1 MSSQSYYMNDLDD
14 LRSLESSTL
23 NKKDTAINEL
33 NPEQNDTRRSTDLLL
48 EDKYG
53 IQTGFS
59 KYWKKCTYGIRE
71 YCKFIGPGF
80 LIAVAYIDPGNYS
93 TDLDAGSRFQ
103 YKLLFIVFLSN
114 LFAVYLQSLCIR
126 LGSVTGMDL
135 ARNCREHYNRYICW
149 SFYVLA
155 EIAIIATDIAEV
167 IGTAVALKILMHIPL
182 VAGVVI
188 TILDV
193 LLVLIAWR
201 PEGSMLSV
209 RIFETAVAL
218 LVLVVAIS
226 FAVVLGRVHIGGAGT
241 VFKGFLPS
249 STVFSREGLYS
260 SIGIL
265 GATVMPH
272 SLFLGSGL
280 VQTRLRDLD
289 VRRGNYTPVGDC
301 SDYRPTH
308 ETIKHSLTYSIVE
321 VALSLFTFA
330 LFTNSSIL
338 IVAGAVFYN
347 TSGADTSDLFSIY
360 DLLKEY
366 VSISC
371 GRLFA
376 VALLFS
382 GMSAGYV
389 CTIAGQ
395 IVSEGYINWNLRP
408 WLRRVITRA
417 IAIIPCLVVSA
428 AVGQSGLNQVLN
440 ASQVCLS
447 ILLPFLTFPLVMFT
461 CSRKVMRVVSDSTN
475 EETGQLI
482 RETHDYS
489 LGWTMTIVTWA
500 IWLFLTALNLLLIVW
515 LGMGV
520 SF

>member
-1 MSSQSYYMNDLDD
+1 MSSDSIDSKYMIEMK
-14 LRSLESSTL
+14 SLESLTV
-23 NKKDTAINEL
+23 
-33 NPEQNDTRRSTDLLL
+33 TRPYDFASNNRSTHLPSD
-48 EDKYG
+48 EEGSFEHSTEK
-53 IQTGFS
+53 QTKLS
-59 KYWKKCTYGIRE
+59 KYWKKCSYEIRE

-93 TDLDAGSRFQ
+93 TDLEAGARFQ
-103 YKLLFIVFLSN
+103 YKLLFIVFIAN
-114 LFAVYLQSLCIR
+114 LIAVYLQSLCCR
-126 LGSVTGMDL
+126 LGSVTGFDL
-135 ARNCREHYNRYICW
+135 ARNCREQYHKYVCIAFYI
-149 SFYVLA
+149 LA
-155 EIAIIATDIAEV
+155 EIAIVATDIAEV
-167 IGTAVALKILMHIPL
+167 IGTAVALKILMKIPL

-201 PEGSMLSV
+201 PEGSMLGV
-209 RIFETAVAL
+209 RIFEAAVAM

-226 FAVVLGRVHIGGAGT
+226 FAVVLGRVHIGGAGQ

-280 VQTRLRDLD
+280 VQTRLRDFD
-289 VRRGNYTPVGDC
+289 VRSGNYVATGDC
-301 SDYRPTH
+301 SDYRPSIQ
-308 ETIKHSLTYSIVE
+308 TIRHSLTYSVVE
-321 VALSLFTFA
+321 VVLSLFTFA

-347 TSGADTSDLFSIY
+347 TSNADTSDLFSIF
-360 DLLKEY
+360 DLLTKY
-366 VSISC
+366 VSLSC
-371 GRLFA
+371 GKLFA

-395 IVSEGYINWNLRP
+395 MVSEGYINWNLRP
-408 WLRRVITRA
+408 WIRRTLTRS
-417 IAIIPCLVVSA
+417 IAIIPCLVVAA
-428 AVGQSGLNQVLN
+428 AVGQSGLNKVLN

-447 ILLPFLTFPLVMFT
+447 ILLPILTFPLVMFT
-461 CSRKVMRVVSDSTN
+461 CSRKVMSIYSEKVD
-475 EETGQLI
+475 EETGEII
-482 RETHDYS
+482 RDVHDLS
-489 LGWTMTIVTWA
+489 LGWPMTIFTWL
-500 IWLFLTALNLLLIVW
+500 IWMFLTALNLLLIIW
-515 LGMGV
+515 LGMGI
-520 SF
+520 SY